1 MALPDSEMHEP
12 DHQRRFVDLRVG
24 QMLPDIELPTTNGGV
39 TIPLRPARG
48 ETSVI
53 FWRHPFECADCD
65 RYLATIADTADEFR
79 VWEARLL
86 ILASPAASCR
96 PARFGIVA
104 ENGMFTL
111 EDAGLVVADRYG
123 QIFYVAHADGKH
135 ALPPPRELTEWLKYL
150 GTLCPE

>member
-1 MALPDSEMHEP
+1 MALPDSEMREP
-12 DHQRRFVDLRVG
+12 GHQRRFVDLRVG
-24 QMLPDIELPTTNGGV
+24 EMLPDIELPTTNGGV

-86 ILASPAASCR
+86 VLASPAANCR

-104 ENGMFTL
+104 ENGMFAL

-123 QIFYVAHADGKH
+123 QIFYVVHADSKH